1 MTHAV
6 LLLFFQTKLVTY
18 IIFPL
23 FLQTKLMTHAIFV
36 IILVNTF
43 IMENTKISFDDAPN
57 LTSHSIANNNL
68 FHYTY
73 FSYNTDTREIRIL
86 FSFPAHYKYDRD
98 ISFTLYT
105 WEKTNSFSLT
115 SYLLFQI
122 NNKKQQNQHVRALR
136 LNCCTRA

>member
-6 LLLFFQTKLVTY
+6 LL
-18 IIFPL
+18 L

-36 IILVNTF
+36 IILANETDDSSHIDIILVNTF
-43 IMENTKISFDDAPN
+43 ITENTKISFDDAPN

-73 FSYNTDTREIRIL
+73 LSYNTDTREIRIL
-86 FSFPAHYKYDRD
+86 FSFPTHYKYDRH

-105 WEKTNSFSLT
+105 WEKTNSFL
-115 SYLLFQI
+115 
-122 NNKKQQNQHVRALR
+122 
-136 LNCCTRA
+136 